1 MKWILKRALLA
12 VPAVVFYSLFS
23 FHVSLIAGCSSDSTG
38 HGGGGPR
45 VSSTES
51 PTLTLGMYSSDST
64 GHGGGP
70 RLMIKTSGP
79 VPAGSQIVLECLKPD
94 CTLLTVNGSTDSTG
108 NGGRGPKRIFVGTV
122 PVTIPDG
129 TEMVLKIIPG
139 GDPATTGT
147 QK

>member
-23 FHVSLIAGCSSDSTG
+23 FHVSLIAGCSSDSSGRGGDPKKLATG
-38 HGGGGPR
+38 
-45 VSSTES
+45 S
-51 PTLTLGMYSSDST
+51 PTLTIGMYSTDT
-64 GHGGGP
+64 TERGGGP
-70 RLMIKTSGP
+70 KLMIQTSGQ

-94 CTLLTVNGSTDSTG
+94 CTLLTVNGSTDTTG
-108 NGGRGPKRIFVGTV
+108 TGGGPKRIFVGMV

-147 QK
+147 PK